1 MEKMKRTDNGSGPRS
16 PRRECWVYGRSPSR
30 GMTATFAVMMT
41 FSLLATMPAQL
52 SAQTYPSK
60 PIRPIIPFPP
70 GGGSDILGRII
81 GQKYSEQLGQPFVPE
96 SRAGAAG
103 RPDNQGGRDRKRR
116 CRVLVRAFH
125 GRGHPARDRQS
136 PERGMEKIT
145 AMPDT
150 REKMAAA
157 GVEPVR
163 SSQEQLGEFLKTE
176 IARWGKVVKEANL
189 SVD

>member
-60 PIRPIIPFPP
+60 PIRLIIPFPP

-96 SRAGAAG
+96 SRADAAG

-125 GRGHPARDRQS
+125 GSGHPARDRQS
-136 PERGMEKIT
+136 PERGMEK
-145 AMPDT
+145 DH
-150 REKMAAA
+150 RDA
-157 GVEPVR
+157 GHQR
-163 SSQEQLGEFLKTE
+163 KDGC
-176 IARWGKVVKEANL
+176 RGG
-189 SVD
+189 